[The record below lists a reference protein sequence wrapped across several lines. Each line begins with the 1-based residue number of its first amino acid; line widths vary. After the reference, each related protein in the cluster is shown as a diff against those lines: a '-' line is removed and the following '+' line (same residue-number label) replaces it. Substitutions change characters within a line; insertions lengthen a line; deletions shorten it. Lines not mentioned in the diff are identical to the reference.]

1 MFADRLEERSKV
13 KTLVLTN
20 QKGGVGKSAAATML
34 VHYLRSLGH
43 RVLCLDF
50 DHQGNFTDPLTLSG
64 KCMVSATTADKTM
77 TEPAATLEDAPF
89 VLMPRTKEP
98 LQELER
104 QPACYNEFARNLRAF
119 LTRVGKSFDFAV
131 IDTNPTPDIRV
142 LAALVSADF
151 VIAPITL
158 TQEAINGIA
167 DLFNH
172 PRVGIAMLQQRG
184 FNRKLRFLG
193 MLPMMVEPTPFQRAN
208 LQVLMGAPAYR
219 AQLLTLVDEPQ
230 SGADFARIKK
240 SVVIQEIQASGQE
253 LPKLRKTA
261 AREAWAEI
269 QPVMHR
275 IATLMGAV

>member
-1 MFADRLEERSKV
+1 
-13 KTLVLTN
+13 
-20 QKGGVGKSAAATML
+20 
-34 VHYLRSLGH
+34 LRSLGL
-43 RVLCLDF
+43 RVLCLDL
-50 DHQGNFTDPLTLSG
+50 DHQGNFSQPLTLSG
-64 KCMVSATTADKTM
+64 KCLVSATTADKVLTD
-77 TEPAATLEDAPF
+77 AAAMLEDAPF
-89 VLMPRTKEP
+89 VLVPNTKEP

-104 QPACYNEFARNLRAF
+104 LPARYNEFARNLRAF
-119 LTRVGKSFDFAV
+119 LARVGERFDFAIV
-131 IDTNPTPDIRV
+131 DTNPTPDIRV
-142 LAALVSADF
+142 LAALVSSDY

-172 PRVGIAMLQQRG
+172 PRVGISMLQQRG

-193 MLPMMVEPTPFQRAN
+193 MLPVMVEPTPFQRAN
-208 LQVLMGAPAYR
+208 LEVLMGAPAYR
-219 AQLLTLVDEPQ
+219 AQLLTLVDEPK

-275 IATLMGAV
+275 IASLMGAV